1 DLMAGALAEA
11 AVVPGQSGPRLDDD
25 IARQIVRRLG
35 TASETRVRLF
45 DRSGGMVADSRLL
58 IATNRDVVYRAL
70 PPPEQPGAL
79 TRAWRWA

>member
-1 DLMAGALAEA
+1 MLYLDQYRTGLIDAQIDALFIQGDLMAGALAEA

-45 DRSGGMVADSRLL
+45 DRSGGMVADSR
-58 IATNRDVVYRAL
+58 
-70 PPPEQPGAL
+70 
-79 TRAWRWA
+79 